1 VQACRQLRPGD
12 VLLVVGTSGTV
23 QPAASLPQYAAAAG
37 AHIISCNL
45 QPTDVDVALPHPDA
59 QEKILLQGPAGTVVP
74 ELVARARALRDGA
87 AERRGPPPAQL

>member
-1 VQACRQLRPGD
+1 MQACRKLRLGD

-45 QPTDVDVALPHPDA
+45 QPTDVHVVLPHPDE
-59 QEKILLQGPAGTVVP
+59 QESILLQGPAGTVVP
-74 ELVARARALRDGA
+74 ELVARARALRDDT
-87 AERRGPPPAQL
+87 ERRGPPSAQL